1 MFLKRSY
8 ALQALL
14 ILSGVVFFSSCE
26 KEFNELGVDLIED
39 NNFDIRT
46 QSFNVTAANI
56 GLAAVRTDAMP
67 LYQLS
72 DYTDE
77 IFGRSQAS
85 YVTQLTLSQTSPV
98 FGDLSKQAEI
108 DSSFNE
114 NERVTQVIL
123 DLPFFSRANDT
134 LSDNNAPVPYD
145 IDSVFGDTDAPLQ
158 VVVQEYTKYLRNL
171 DPATN
176 FQSPQEYY
184 SNEDPAP
191 FLSTVLFEGS
201 YTLNF
206 EEILFFENE
215 DDPDT
220 PDVDESQDVS
230 SRFSPRIRLSLD
242 PQFFQDKILDMEG
255 EEVLTNQE
263 LFQDFLRGIYVAL
276 DHPADDLKM
285 LLNANEGN
293 VVVKYDYDFRNAES
307 NEIEV
312 AKDSFLLSIGR
323 GKSFNIYNE
332 APYPTSV
339 QEAIAA
345 GEAAQRLFLK
355 GESGAAATID
365 LGSGADL
372 EGFIAQ
378 AQENN
383 WLINE
388 ANLYIYPDVQ
398 LTGNQELPGRMFLY
412 DFENNTTL
420 FDYIFDPVGLVQ
432 DLPLS
437 SYPFYDGIL
446 QDEDG
451 ADPFYRFRITEH
463 VKNIVNN
470 DSTNVKLGLSLTANV
485 NSAALVTAFDEMT
498 EEIQVPQAA
507 HYYPFSVVLH
517 GANLPA
523 EEQDKRIRL
532 ELIYTEPKSISN

>member
-1 MFLKRSY
+1 MFLKKSY

-46 QSFNVTAANI
+46 QSFNVTAASI
-56 GLAAVRTDAMP
+56 DLSAVRTDAMP

-72 DYTDE
+72 DYTDAL
-77 IFGRSQAS
+77 FGKSQAS

-114 NERVTQVIL
+114 NERVTEVIL

-134 LSDNNAPVPYD
+134 LSDNNAPIPYD

-158 VVVQEYTKYLRNL
+158 VTVREYTKYLRNL

-176 FQSPQEYY
+176 FQSLQEYY
-184 SNEDPAP
+184 SNEDPVP
-191 FLSTVLFEGS
+191 FLSTVLFDGS

-206 EEILFFENE
+206 EELLFFENE

-242 PQFFQDKILDMEG
+242 PQFFQNKILDNEG

-276 DHPADDLKM
+276 DHPTDDLKL

-293 VVVKYDYDFRNAES
+293 VVVKYDYDFRNSEN

-312 AKDSFLLSIGR
+312 AKDSFLLNIGQ

-332 APYPTSV
+332 APYPTSI
-339 QEAIAA
+339 QEEITA
-345 GEAAQRLFLK
+345 GEAAQRLYLK
-355 GESGAAATID
+355 GESGVAATID
-365 LGSGADL
+365 LSAGQGL
-372 EGFIAQ
+372 EGFIQEAK
-378 AQENN
+378 ENN

-388 ANLYIYPDVQ
+388 ANLYIYPDAQ
-398 LTGNQELPGRMFLY
+398 LAGNQGLPGRMFLY

-451 ADPFYRFRITEH
+451 EDPFYRFRITEH

-485 NSAALVTAFDEMT
+485 NSATFVTAFDQMS

-507 HYYPFSVVLH
+507 NYYPFSVVLY

-523 EEQDKRIRL
+523 EEQGKRIRL

>member
-1 MFLKRSY
+1 MFLKKSY

-46 QSFNVTAANI
+46 QSFNVTATNTNFS
-56 GLAAVRTDAMP
+56 AVRTDAMP

-72 DYTDE
+72 DYTDVL
-77 IFGRSQAS
+77 FGRSQAS

-114 NERVTQVIL
+114 NERVTEVIL
-123 DLPFFSRANDT
+123 DLPFFSTANDT
-134 LSDNNAPVPYD
+134 LSDNNAPIPYD
-145 IDSVFGDTDAPLQ
+145 IDSVFGDTDAPIQ
-158 VVVQEYTKYLRNL
+158 VTVQEYTKYLRNL

-176 FQSPQEYY
+176 FQSLQEYY

-191 FLSTVLFEGS
+191 FLSTVLFDNS
-201 YTLNF
+201 YILNF

-220 PDVDESQDVS
+220 PDEDESQDVS

-242 PQFFQDKILDMEG
+242 AQFFQNKILDMEG
-255 EEVLTNQE
+255 EEVLSNQE
-263 LFQDFLRGIYVAL
+263 LFQDFLRGIYVAI
-276 DHPADDLKM
+276 DHPSDDLKL
-285 LLNANEGN
+285 LLNANDGN
-293 VVVKYDYDFRNAES
+293 VVVKYDYDFLNSEN

-312 AKDSFLLSIGR
+312 AKDSFLLNIGQ

-332 APYPTSV
+332 DPYPTSV
-339 QEAIAA
+339 QEAIAS
-345 GEAAQRLFLK
+345 GESAQRLYLK
-355 GESGAAATID
+355 GESGVAAAID
-365 LGSGADL
+365 LSSGQDL

-378 AQENN
+378 AKENN

-388 ANLYIYPDVQ
+388 ANLYIYPDAQ

-420 FDYIFDPVGLVQ
+420 FDYILDPVGLVQ

-451 ADPFYRFRITEH
+451 EDPFYRFRITEH

-485 NSAALVTAFDEMT
+485 NSAAFVTAFDQMA
-498 EEIQVPQAA
+498 EELQVPQAA
-507 HYYPFSVVLH
+507 NYYPFSVVLF

-523 EEQDKRIRL
+523 EEQEKRIRL
-532 ELIYTEPKSISN
+532 ELIYTEPKNISN